1 MRDEFKQSTINLLAN
16 RVGWK
21 CSNPGC
27 RRTTRDAGTK
37 STDVINSGVA
47 AHITATAKGGPRY
60 DNNMTSQERKSYE
73 NGIWLC
79 QSCSKLIDSDVQRYT
94 VDKLKK
100 WKEISEQMAVL
111 ELEAGTENG
120 FTTDREIIC

>member
-1 MRDEFKQSTINLLAN
+1 MRDDFKQATINLLAN

-27 RRTTRDAGTK
+27 RRTTRGAGTA
-37 STDVINSGVA
+37 SMDVVNIGVA
-47 AHITATAKGGPRY
+47 AHITAAAKGGPRY
-60 DNNMTSQERKSYE
+60 DNNITSQERKSYE

-94 VDKLKK
+94 GK
-100 WKEISEQMAVL
+100 SSNMS
-111 ELEAGTENG
+111 T
-120 FTTDREIIC
+120 R

>member
-1 MRDEFKQSTINLLAN
+1 MRDDFRKTTINLLAN

-27 RRTTRDAGTK
+27 RRTTRGAGTEP
-37 STDVINSGVA
+37 TDVINIGVA
-47 AHITATAKGGPRY
+47 AHITAAAKGGPRY
-60 DNNMTSQERKSYE
+60 DSNMTTQERKSYE

-94 VDKLKK
+94 VDILKK
-100 WKEISEQMAVL
+100 WKEISEQMDVL
-111 ELEAGTENG
+111 E
-120 FTTDREIIC
+120 